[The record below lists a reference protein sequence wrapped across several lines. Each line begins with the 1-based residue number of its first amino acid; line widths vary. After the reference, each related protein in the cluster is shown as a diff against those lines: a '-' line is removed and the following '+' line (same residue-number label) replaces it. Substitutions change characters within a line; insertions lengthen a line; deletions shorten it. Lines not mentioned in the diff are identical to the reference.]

1 MRRVADD
8 ESKEQYM
15 SIAEILEIERNREES
30 STWNVIHLF
39 KEGSFYRAYEW
50 SAWLTAVVS
59 FNDSVRNGTQDR
71 KPLTVTRKKDKNSD
85 GTFAFVGFPLNSLD
99 KYIPNNIEFKPISDG
114 QIDIQI
120 ELPADIGE
128 ISFEA
133 ISKKIDEWKEGV
145 PIKEEKQKK
154 GKSDE
159 STPFVMSSDRPM
171 SITGIMTQII
181 AYPLEQKSP
190 MEVVA
195 FVSDIRKRLA
205 MLF

>member
-1 MRRVADD
+1 MADD
-8 ESKEQYM
+8 EPKEQDM

-50 SAWLTAVVS
+50 SAWLITVVS

-85 GTFAFVGFPLNSLD
+85 GTFVFVGFPLNSLD
-99 KYIPNNIEFKPISDG
+99 KYIQNGTEFKPINDN

-120 ELPADIGE
+120 ELSADIGE
-128 ISFEA
+128 VSFDA
-133 ISKKIDEWKEGV
+133 ISNKIDEWKDGV

-154 GKSDE
+154 GKSDD

>member
-1 MRRVADD
+1 MAVD
-8 ESKEQYM
+8 EPKEQDM
-15 SIAEILEIERNREES
+15 SIADILEIERNREES

-50 SAWLTAVVS
+50 SAWLITVVS
-59 FNDSVRNGTQDR
+59 FNDAVRNGTQDR

-85 GTFAFVGFPLNSLD
+85 GTFVFVGFPLNSLD
-99 KYIPNNIEFKPISDG
+99 KYIPNGIEFKPISDN

-120 ELPADIGE
+120 ELSADIGE
-128 ISFEA
+128 VSFDA
-133 ISKKIDEWKEGV
+133 ISKKIDEWKDGV

-159 STPFVMSSDRPM
+159 STSFVMSSDRPM

-195 FVSDIRKRLA
+195 FVSIIRKELA

>member
-8 ESKEQYM
+8 EPKKKEM
-15 SIAEILEIERNREES
+15 STAEILGIERNREES

-85 GTFAFVGFPLNSLD
+85 GTFVFVGFPLNSID

-154 GKSDE
+154 AKNDE
-159 STPFVMSSDRPM
+159 GNMFAVSTDRPM

-195 FVSDIRKRLA
+195 FVSSIRKELA

>member
-1 MRRVADD
+1 MRRVAVD
-8 ESKEQYM
+8 EPKEQDM
-15 SIAEILEIERNREES
+15 SIADILEIERNREES

-50 SAWLTAVVS
+50 SAWLITVVS
-59 FNDSVRNGTQDR
+59 FNDAVRNGTQDR

-85 GTFAFVGFPLNSLD
+85 GTFVFVGFPLNSLD
-99 KYIPNNIEFKPISDG
+99 KYIPNGIEFKPISDN

-120 ELPADIGE
+120 ELSADIGE
-128 ISFEA
+128 VSFDA
-133 ISKKIDEWKEGV
+133 ISKKIDEWKDGV

-159 STPFVMSSDRPM
+159 STSFVMSSDRPM

-195 FVSDIRKRLA
+195 FVSIIRKELA

>member
-1 MRRVADD
+1 MRRVAVD
-8 ESKEQYM
+8 EPKEQYM

-50 SAWLTAVVS
+50 SAWLITVVS

-85 GTFAFVGFPLNSLD
+85 GTFVFVGFPLNSLD
-99 KYIPNNIEFKPISDG
+99 KYIPNGTEFKPINDN

-120 ELPADIGE
+120 ELSADIGE
-128 ISFEA
+128 VSFDA
-133 ISKKIDEWKEGV
+133 ISNKIDEWKDGV
-145 PIKEEKQKK
+145 PVKEEKQKR
-154 GKSDE
+154 GKSDD
-159 STPFVMSSDRPM
+159 SMPFVMPSDRPM

>member
-1 MRRVADD
+1 VAVD
-8 ESKEQYM
+8 EPKEQYM
-15 SIAEILEIERNREES
+15 SIAEILEIERNRKES

-50 SAWLTAVVS
+50 SAWLITVVS

-85 GTFAFVGFPLNSLD
+85 GTFVFVGFPLNSLD
-99 KYIPNNIEFKPISDG
+99 KYIPNGTELKPISDN

-120 ELPADIGE
+120 ELSADIGE
-128 ISFEA
+128 VSFDA
-133 ISKKIDEWKEGV
+133 ISNKIDEWKDGV
-145 PIKEEKQKK
+145 PVKEEKQKK
-154 GKSDE
+154 GKSDD
-159 STPFVMSSDRPM
+159 STPFVMPSDRPM
-171 SITGIMTQII
+171 SITCIMTQII

>member
-8 ESKEQYM
+8 EPKEQYM

-50 SAWLTAVVS
+50 SAWLITVVS
-59 FNDSVRNGTQDR
+59 FNDAVRNGTQDR

-85 GTFAFVGFPLNSLD
+85 GTFVFVGFPLNSLD
-99 KYIPNNIEFKPISDG
+99 KYIPNGIEFKPISDN

-120 ELPADIGE
+120 ELSADIGE
-128 ISFEA
+128 VSFDA
-133 ISKKIDEWKEGV
+133 ISKKIDEWKDGV

-195 FVSDIRKRLA
+195 FVSIIRKELA

>member
-1 MRRVADD
+1 
-8 ESKEQYM
+8 M
-15 SIAEILEIERNREES
+15 STAEILEIEKKREES

-39 KEGSFYRAYEW
+39 KDGSFYRAYEW

-71 KPLTVTRKKDKNSD
+71 KPLAVTRKKDKNND
-85 GTFAFVGFPLNSLD
+85 GTFVFVGFPLNSID
-99 KYIPNNIEFKPISDG
+99 KYIPNNIEFKPVSDG
-114 QIDIQI
+114 QIDIKI

-128 ISFEA
+128 VSFDA

-154 GKSDE
+154 AKNDE
-159 STPFVMSSDRPM
+159 GNMFAVPTDRPM

-195 FVSDIRKRLA
+195 FVSSIRKELA

>member
-1 MRRVADD
+1 VADD
-8 ESKEQYM
+8 EPKEQYM
-15 SIAEILEIERNREES
+15 SIADILEIERNREES

-71 KPLTVTRKKDKNSD
+71 KPLTVTRKKDKNNY
-85 GTFAFVGFPLNSLD
+85 GTFVFVGFPLNSID

-128 ISFEA
+128 ISFDA
-133 ISKKIDEWKEGV
+133 ISKKIDEWKDGV
-145 PIKEEKQKK
+145 PVKEEKQKK

-171 SITGIMTQII
+171 NITGIMTQII

-195 FVSDIRKRLA
+195 FVSSIRKELA